1 MTRPRVRGRLLSTG
15 RTCDEHT
22 ATASGSRTSVL
33 YPSLRAEPIVL
44 VGGEGIYLIGKDGRR
59 YLDACCGVLVSNLG
73 HGHPRVIAAITKQAA
88 ELNYAHAGTFT
99 TSPAEDLA
107 EFLVQ
112 RSPGMSHAYF
122 LSGGSEIV
130 ELCLRTAYQY
140 HVENGQPR
148 RTRFIARRQNYHGS
162 TLATLAVTGNQLRRS
177 IFEPLLQS
185 CYHVSPCY
193 AYRGRRDGESDTEY
207 GARLAAELE
216 AALIELGPDTVAA
229 FVAET
234 VVGSTSGAVPPVAGY
249 FQAVRAVC
257 EKYGVLLI
265 LDEVMAGVGRTG
277 YLFACAEDGVSP
289 DIIAL
294 GKGLGAGYVPISAML
309 VSPRVYE
316 AISTGSGVLRNGQTF
331 VNHPLACAAALEV
344 QRTIEDENL
353 LLNVRER
360 GKQLRGRLAELLGD
374 HPHVGDIRG
383 RGLFVGVELVA
394 DRVTKVPLRPE
405 EHTAAGLKQRAMQRD
420 LMIYPLPGTIDG
432 VLGDHVLIAPPFICS
447 SGDIDVIADRF
458 AGVVREQFSR
468 S

>member
-1 MTRPRVRGRLLSTG
+1 M
-15 RTCDEHT
+15 
-22 ATASGSRTSVL
+22 
-33 YPSLRAEPIVL
+33 
-44 VGGEGIYLIGKDGRR
+44 
-59 YLDACCGVLVSNLG
+59 
-73 HGHPRVIAAITKQAA
+73 
-88 ELNYAHAGTFT
+88 
-99 TSPAEDLA
+99 
-107 EFLVQ
+107 
-112 RSPGMSHAYF
+112 
-122 LSGGSEIV
+122 
-130 ELCLRTAYQY
+130 
-140 HVENGQPR
+140 
-148 RTRFIARRQNYHGS
+148 
-162 TLATLAVTGNQLRRS
+162 ATLAITGNQLRRS

-193 AYRGRRDGESDTEY
+193 AYRGRRDGESDAGY

-265 LDEVMAGVGRTG
+265 LDEVMAGMGRTG
-277 YLFACAEDGVSP
+277 HLFACAEDGVSP
-289 DIIAL
+289 DIVAL

-309 VSPRVYE
+309 VSPGVYE

-360 GKQLRGRLAELLGD
+360 GAQLRGRLTELLGD

-383 RGLFVGVELVA
+383 RGLFVGVEFVA
-394 DRVTKVPLRPE
+394 DRATKAPLQPG
-405 EHTAAGLKQRAMQRD
+405 EHTPAGLKQRAMRRD

-432 VLGDHVLIAPPFICS
+432 VLGDHVLLAPPFICS
-447 SGDIDVIADRF
+447 SADIDVIADRF
-458 AGVVREQFSR
+458 ADVVREQFSR